1 MKYCKD
7 VTNLLFWELQECL
20 TIPIKI
26 IVSSCSKLSC
36 LSRSKKS
43 TSSLTFFLR
52 YCKEIATL
60 LLIAIWTCLIIF
72 NQNNSINLKE
82 PLTFIY
88 GQKKINFIL
97 YAFLEILQTLWV
109 CCSGDFAHAWLRTL
123 KVIISTC
130 RKFSCLSAGQKSTSS
145 LNAFLDIL
153 QRYANFLFWV
163 LWTCLVTYTQNDKT
177 KL

>member
-72 NQNNSINLKE
+72 TQNNSIKLKE
-82 PLTFIY
+82 PLTFIC
-88 GQKKINFIL
+88 GQKKSTLSFTL
-97 YAFLEILQTLWV
+97 SLRYCRHCGFVVLGTLHMPGYAQ
-109 CCSGDFAHAWLRTL
+109 S
-123 KVIISTC
+123 K
-130 RKFSCLSAGQKSTSS
+130 
-145 LNAFLDIL
+145 
-153 QRYANFLFWV
+153 
-163 LWTCLVTYTQNDKT
+163 
-177 KL
+177 

>member
-60 LLIAIWTCLIIF
+60 LLIATWTCLATF
-72 NQNNSINLKE
+72 TQNNSINLKK
-82 PLTFIY
+82 PLTFIC
-88 GQKKINFIL
+88 GQKNQL
-97 YAFLEILQTLWV
+97 YPSRFPWDIAKTLWV
-109 CCSGDFAHAWLRTL
+109 CCSGYFAHVWLRTL
-123 KVIISTC
+123 KVILSTC
-130 RKFSCLSAGQKSTSS
+130 RKFSCLSARKKSTSS

-163 LWTCLVTYTQNDKT
+163 LWTCLVTYTQKDKI